1 MRREWTALLRD
12 RDWTGLERLA
22 KADPSQPLAD
32 SVGEWVDAVET
43 KADRRALK
51 KILYLLASAGY
62 EPTPRDEPESPPA
75 IGEPVVELGLMT
87 APTSDGQTTVFAA
100 RQSGPK
106 VRWLVASVAALGPVV
121 DAFGYDTKVGE
132 VDAEVARIR
141 KSYRSDVQPVS
152 VGLPYALWRIKQG
165 LSRTRSVP
173 PSIAYWRSQ
182 VEAASEMP
190 HPADSMDVPA
200 LDRESAETLLWD
212 DAEAGAWRFE
222 MSPFA
227 KTIEAI
233 GQALQGATELGRSD
247 VRRIVSGFLGQV
259 DLREEAAEHRERLRD
274 LAMVRNIRG
283 AADSGVWLALER
295 EVAEKGADSLYI
307 QVTAAK
313 TVLDFYAA
321 VIEAHR
327 RERARVRRR
336 PANPS

>member
-12 RDWTGLERLA
+12 RDWARLERLA
-22 KADPSQPLAD
+22 KEDPSQPLAD
-32 SVGEWVDAVET
+32 SVAEWVDAVET

-51 KILYLLASAGY
+51 KVLYLLGSAGY
-62 EPTPRDEPESPPA
+62 KPTPRDEPESPSA
-75 IGEPVVELGLMT
+75 VEESVVELGLMT
-87 APTSDGQTTVFAA
+87 APSPDGQTTVYAA

-121 DAFGYDTKVGE
+121 DAFGYDTRIGE
-132 VDAEVARIR
+132 ADAEVVRIR
-141 KSYRSDVQPVS
+141 KSYRGDAQPVA

-182 VEAASEMP
+182 IEAVDAMP
-190 HPADSMDVPA
+190 HPADSMDVPD

-212 DAEAGAWRFE
+212 DVEAGGWRFE

-233 GQALQGATELGRSD
+233 GQALQGAKETGRAD
-247 VRRIVSGFLGQV
+247 VRRIVSQFLSQV
-259 DLREEAAEHRERLRD
+259 DLREESAEHRERLRD
-274 LAMVRNIRG
+274 LAMVRKLRG
-283 AADSGVWLALER
+283 AADYGLWLALEK
-295 EVAEKGADSLYI
+295 EVAEKGAESLYV

-327 RERARVRRR
+327 RERERSRRR
-336 PANPS
+336 PPTSG